1 MRPNIE
7 VMCIVKFQYATSAM
21 LALPYDHF
29 LVSLLFLDVPIT
41 VMVPSLLL
49 TSFLNVFIYLYF
61 ISLNLKKYISNII
74 IVCLCLY
81 SHRVLSSGRMR
92 RIGLLCMVIW
102 KSSTTVINLKTIMDI
117 LSIIFK

>member
-41 VMVPSLLL
+41 VIVPFLLL
-49 TSFLNVFIYLYF
+49 TSFFRPGASKIRVVRPEFM
-61 ISLNLKKYISNII
+61 NII
-74 IVCLCLY
+74 
-81 SHRVLSSGRMR
+81 
-92 RIGLLCMVIW
+92 
-102 KSSTTVINLKTIMDI
+102 
-117 LSIIFK
+117 

>member
-41 VMVPSLLL
+41 VIVPSLLL
-49 TSFLNVFIYLYF
+49 TSFLNVFFNLYCSF
-61 ISLNLKKYISNII
+61 FLVNI
-74 IVCLCLY
+74 CFESFLGEN
-81 SHRVLSSGRMR
+81 S
-92 RIGLLCMVIW
+92 
-102 KSSTTVINLKTIMDI
+102 K
-117 LSIIFK
+117 

>member
-41 VMVPSLLL
+41 VIVPSLLL
-49 TSFLNVFIYLYF
+49 TSTCIAPFFLLIFILKVFLA
-61 ISLNLKKYISNII
+61 
-74 IVCLCLY
+74 
-81 SHRVLSSGRMR
+81 
-92 RIGLLCMVIW
+92 
-102 KSSTTVINLKTIMDI
+102 KTRN
-117 LSIIFK
+117 KVAE